1 MSKRMSLRQAE
12 RQQTLRERKQRGDQ
26 RRRGEAPPEKK
37 RGGIEVPNLQGKAF
51 VAELSKM
58 NAITPYSLALKYD
71 IRLSTAK
78 EMLHQLERRGL
89 VQLVASNNNI
99 KFIKNQ
105 TNNTRR

>member
-1 MSKRMSLRQAE
+1 MSLKQAE
-12 RQQTLRERKQRGDQ
+12 RQQTLRERRQRGDQ

-37 RGGIEVPNLQGKAF
+37 RGGIELPNLNGKAI

-58 NAITPYSLALKYD
+58 NAITPYSLANKYD

-78 EMLHQLERRGL
+78 DMLHQLERRGL

-99 KFIKNQ
+99 KLYRSQTIK
-105 TNNTRR
+105 